1 MTEKEL
7 MNDPDY
13 QAYLERISA
22 PSHPIKISPEEL
34 AELKRENQGDNHV
47 K

>member
-13 QAYLERISA
+13 QAYLERISS
-22 PSHPIKISPEEL
+22 PSQPIKITPEEL
-34 AELKRENQGDNHV
+34 KNLKEEKQAR
-47 K
+47 